1 MTSMDVELQAFL
13 ATIYGEGAQSSTAA
27 WKAIA
32 SVIMNR
38 VGKREWRKLKT
49 PLRVIAC
56 SGFDAFT
63 RQNAPFHV
71 AHSYF
76 GSDPQTLPWPPL
88 ERLRAAVVPI
98 YDELEPV
105 TTDAQL
111 YYSPRAQDQLHQ
123 QSPQIWPSRPRWN
136 FDLLEEV
143 QVPGTEADDFAW
155 FRYKADP

>member
-1 MTSMDVELQAFL
+1 MTEELRVFL
-13 ATIYGEGAQSSTAA
+13 STIYGEAAQSSPAA

-38 VGKREWRKLKT
+38 VGKREWRKLKS

-63 RQNAPFHV
+63 QRNAPYHV
-71 AHSYF
+71 ADQYF
-76 GSDPQTLPWPPL
+76 SKDPQAVPWPPL

-98 YDELEPV
+98 YEGAEAA

-111 YYSPRAQDQLHQ
+111 YFSPRAQEALHSR
-123 QSPQIWPSRPRWN
+123 SPQIWPIRPRWK
-136 FDLLEEV
+136 FDLLEPV
-143 QVPGTEADDFAW
+143 IVPGTEADDFAW
-155 FRYKADP
+155 FRYKFQGST